1 MVKQKQ
7 KTETS
12 QKQEQAQK
20 QVNPFLEENKEVL
33 TRFREQS
40 MFMHRAFAISEIGH
54 INESERPSS
63 DEVKRMLVMERER
76 FLRMLSPNQTTLWI
90 YNSDTLRGLVYT
102 LLMRYTDSK
111 NELFPPSLD
120 QFLYTDDS
128 AIKDAYFR
136 HDGDALPEHR
146 LCVIMLGTTGR
157 NAYLPEIVN
166 EIIRHREAFVSKFR
180 TVFLYKGTRKDFRE
194 VFGGVGECTLD
205 RDEYVIDWN
214 VDAHDLTNEAMHVS
228 EDIRSRTTKSVAD
241 IVRDNGGVTFNDKDK
256 SGGIVMSK
264 KDKKNVENKNRR
276 FTGKKKKDKAEDGDS
291 GEGYTPNERV
301 GLFPADPT
309 GFF

>member
-1 MVKQKQ
+1 MAKQKQ
-7 KTETS
+7 S
-12 QKQEQAQK
+12 QEKQVPKQEN
-20 QVNPFLEENKEVL
+20 QVNPFFEENKEVL

-54 INESERPSS
+54 INENERPSS
-63 DEVKRMLVMERER
+63 DDVKRLLVMERDR

-90 YNSDTLRGLVYT
+90 YNSDTLRGLVYM
-102 LLMRYTDSK
+102 LLMRYSDSK

-136 HDGDALPEHR
+136 HDGDALPEQR

-180 TVFLYKGTRKDFRE
+180 TVFLYKGTRETFRRD
-194 VFGGVGECTLD
+194 FGGVGDCTLD

-214 VDAHDLTNEAMHVS
+214 TGAEALTNKAMNVS
-228 EDIRSRTTKSVAD
+228 EDVRSRTTKSVVD
-241 IVRDNGGVTFNDKDK
+241 IMRDNGGTTFNDKDK
-256 SGGIVMSK
+256 SFGTIMSK
-264 KDKKNVENKNRR
+264 QDKKNVENKNRR
-276 FTGKKKKDKAEDGDS
+276 FTGKKKKGKAEDMEN
-291 GEGYTPNERV
+291 GEDYTPNEHV
-301 GLFPADPT
+301 FPSSIDPT